1 MKQEH
6 KDYLL
11 AMDSVNLMAR
21 TIYGEAR
28 GESTAGQEAV
38 ANVIINR
45 LKRQGWYGKTVHD
58 VILKPYQFSCWLES
72 DPNFNLLL
80 SIHLKLDKQVAIAC
94 KAVNLELVD
103 NTNGATHY
111 HTKQIK
117 PSWTNN
123 HHLMQKTIE
132 IGNHIFY
139 KEL

>member
-11 AMDSVNLMAR
+11 TLSSIDLMAR

-45 LKRQGWYGKTVHD
+45 LKKQGWYGKTIHE
-58 VILKPYQFSCWLES
+58 VILKPYQFSCWLEN
-72 DPNFNLLL
+72 DPNFNILL
-80 SIHLKLDKQVAIAC
+80 SIHLKLDKQIEIATKAI
-94 KAVNLELVD
+94 KLELID

-111 HTKQIK
+111 HTKQIVPDWIK
-117 PSWTNN
+117 NPDR
-123 HHLMQKTIE
+123 MRKTVE

-139 KEL
+139 REL